1 MFNKLEGIKV
11 LWTAA
16 GLSLLAA
23 GCATGSAPAVT
34 ETVSADEA
42 VVMGRFRLI
51 RNGDEVA
58 LGDGIFANKA
68 TLIMHADGEPTS
80 FDGAVGDEGE
90 FQWSLVPGRYHIDE
104 VGFMVHGE
112 HFSPS
117 ADLTFVVSED
127 FAAVYVGT
135 IIVETTLDSGYYGL
149 DGSVKAVSVEN
160 DCDSDCATL
169 AAHAGVANDAYGVML
184 ARVDD

>member
-1 MFNKLEGIKV
+1 MFKRIEGLKV

-23 GCATGSAPAVT
+23 GCATGSPPAAT
-34 ETVSADEA
+34 ESVSADEA

-51 RNGDEVA
+51 RNGNDVA

-68 TLIMHADGEPTS
+68 TLTMHADGEPTS
-80 FDGAVGDEGE
+80 FDGAVGDDGE
-90 FQWSLVPGRYHIDE
+90 FQWTLAPGTYHIDE

-117 ADLTFVVSED
+117 ADLTFVVGEE
-127 FAAVYVGT
+127 FNAVYVGT
-135 IIVETTLDSGYYGL
+135 IIVETTLESGYYGL

-160 DCDSDCATL
+160 DCESDCATL
-169 AAHAGVANDAYGVML
+169 AAHAGIAGDALDVEL
-184 ARVDD
+184 AYAHD